1 MELDPAEIVATA
13 QPMPVLAVARD
24 LGAIEETWRAFE
36 RRALGTPYQRF
47 DWVKAWGSTLGSV
60 EGSELVVVTVELAQE
75 PVALLP
81 FAIRRLGGLRIA
93 SFPGGKHANFNMPLY
108 AQDRWSLDLHGGPQA
123 FFDQVA
129 AAIGDIDLFDLRN
142 QPVTWNRVPNPLAQ
156 AGGQPSPSFGYA
168 RRLEA
173 DFDAMFGRILSA
185 DGRKKLRKKERSL
198 SKAGPVRLITAGDE
212 ATRQQI
218 LTAFIEQKRS
228 RMAEIGITNP
238 FDAPGAFEFLDRG
251 SRLPEDGGRPA
262 ITLFALA
269 AGDRIVAAFGA
280 ATNEQH
286 CCGMFTS
293 FDQSPDVVRWS
304 SGEQLMVQILRQ
316 CCEGRL
322 VSFDLGVGEAGYKDT
337 YTPDEIALVDTFW
350 PTSRAGQLAVWG
362 FAAAF
367 KAKRWVKRSPF
378 LMRCIHK
385 LRLS

>member
-13 QPMPVLAVARD
+13 RPTPVLTVARD
-24 LGAIEETWRAFE
+24 LETIAQTWRAFE
-36 RRALGTPYQRF
+36 RRAQGTPYQRF
-47 DWVKAWGSTLGSV
+47 DWVASWASTLGSV

-81 FAIRRLGGLRIA
+81 FAIRRLGALRIA

-129 AAIGDIDLFDLRN
+129 AAIGGIDLFDLRN
-142 QPVTWNRVPNPLAQ
+142 QPLTWNGLPNPLTRT
-156 AGGQPSPSFGYA
+156 GGQPSPSFGYA
-168 RRLEA
+168 RRLES
-173 DFDAMFGRILSA
+173 DFDLMFGRILSA

-198 SKAGPVRLITAGDE
+198 GEAGPVRLVTASDE

-218 LTAFIEQKRS
+218 LAAFIEQKRS
-228 RMAEIGITNP
+228 RMAQIGITNP
-238 FDAPGAFEFLDRG
+238 FDAPGAFAFLDRG
-251 SRLPEDGGRPA
+251 SRLPEAGGRPA
-262 ITLFALA
+262 ITLHALA

-280 ATNEQH
+280 ATNERH

-304 SGEQLMVQILRQ
+304 SGEQLIVQILRQ

-322 VSFDLGVGEAGYKDT
+322 ATFDLGVGEAGYKDT

-350 PTSRAGQLAVWG
+350 PTSRAGRLASWG
-362 FAAAF
+362 FAAAL
-367 KAKRWVKRSPF
+367 KAKRWVKRSPL
-378 LMRCIHK
+378 LMRWVYK
-385 LRLS
+385 LR